1 MTMAQIP
8 NKAEFRAQ
16 FDFSDTTFRT
26 GAWLALKAAY
36 GPYNRWDKMARID
49 AKKFLSAVK
58 GFAPKTLSLG
68 SLKSAL
74 LSFKSE
80 PRLHRVAFFF
90 LSQIK
95 NSYCAEDAAE
105 FRELI
110 GPLEESGKSYRILF
124 NKDVHSFRDV
134 AYNKYYKDRNFHV
147 IRTHS
152 AAMKPIY
159 RRLLMNTRWAY
170 AGKPTQER
178 FDAIFA
184 LIDEAAGRPLKNPFD
199 LSVGLFFD
207 IMDLLNRKFIDRTI
221 TAEER
226 RIAISDI
233 FQVYRYCIRHERNI
247 QPDLPLTD
255 LTILLTGES
264 VKFFVSEYVS
274 RERTFVFNRR
284 GKPKIGR
291 LVTVD
296 IDNPAVRSSY
306 GYLLRSG
313 KVAQDEFCAC
323 KDTLAESLGE
333 HVNTIGR
340 GEQWDESILM
350 EQVDFYREL
359 YKDKKQRTCAMSLIK
374 TLYISI
380 DEQTDGEF
388 FRNTQTITYGLLIT
402 HRFVRYCDEG
412 FEFRVW
418 SQYDDVSEGKK
429 MVFIVRDFNR
439 LMKKY
444 LKEDYIAVDFSMI
457 HNPLYRSLAWK
468 SITSKPGRLY
478 RVSFAYT
485 LRHLLPMLALLK
497 HQKDWITPEFR
508 EFSLYDAIATRAFFE
523 NKSDSDL
530 TYNNYM
536 MNVRDFLRWANVSGE
551 IAVDEV
557 VYEMLTNKKISTGP
571 TNTPVLTDE
580 DFTTLSAWFFEKSKD
595 DPRYSQAFILMNICA
610 VTPIRIGHACSLLH
624 KELVFDDKLNS
635 YIVLSTSKG
644 TRGNIGEIVLGEKA
658 NLFIKKAI
666 AVSERTGIGCTQEDL
681 REQLFLY
688 CENGKYSVWTPKKFG
703 KFLKDACAVCNL
715 PAYNSKN
722 IRATYMTHA
731 YIEACES
738 GVVNDW
744 LLKLHSYH
752 RNNGTTIE
760 HYVNHDEA
768 LAALTDSLKR
778 GNDWQKTIYPDER
791 KALHDTLEDYQ
802 TILDHIDDIEQKA
815 IIKNE
820 IQAIQNRLES
830 LC

>member
-1 MTMAQIP
+1 MAQIA

-16 FDFSDTTFRT
+16 FEFADTTFRT
-26 GAWLALKAAY
+26 GAWLALKAVY
-36 GPYNRWDKMARID
+36 GPYKGWDKMARLD
-49 AKKFLSAVK
+49 ARNFLAAVK
-58 GFAPKTLSLG
+58 DFTPETLSLG

-74 LSFKSE
+74 LRFNSE

-90 LSQIK
+90 LSQVK
-95 NSYCAEDAAE
+95 DSYCAEDAAE
-105 FRELI
+105 FHELI
-110 GPLEESGKSYRILF
+110 APLEESGKSYRILF

-134 AYNKYYKDRNFHV
+134 AFNRYYKDRNFHIV
-147 IRTHS
+147 RTRS
-152 AAMKPIY
+152 AVMKSIY

-178 FDAIFA
+178 FDGIFA
-184 LIDEAAGRPLKNPFD
+184 LIDEAADHPLKSPSE
-199 LSVGLFFD
+199 LSVSLFFN
-207 IMDLLNRKFIDRTI
+207 IMDILNRRFANGMI
-221 TAEER
+221 TADER

-233 FQVYRYCIRHERNI
+233 FQVYRYCIRYEGNI
-247 QPDLPLTD
+247 LPDLPLID
-255 LTILLTGES
+255 LRILFSGES

-274 RERTFVFNRR
+274 REHTFVFNRR
-284 GKPKIGR
+284 GKSRIGR
-291 LVTVD
+291 LVSVD
-296 IDNPAVRSSY
+296 IDNPVVRSSY

-313 KVAQDEFCAC
+313 RVAQEEFCAC
-323 KDTLAESLGE
+323 KDTLAKSLGE

-340 GEQWDESILM
+340 SEQWDESILM
-350 EQVDFYREL
+350 GQVNYYREY
-359 YKDKKQRTCAMSLIK
+359 YKDKKQRTCAMSFVK
-374 TLYISI
+374 ALYISI
-380 DEQTDGEF
+380 DEQTNGDF
-388 FRNTQTITYGLLIT
+388 FRNTQTVTYGLLIT

-418 SQYDDVSEGKK
+418 SQYDDVADGKK

-457 HNPLYRSLAWK
+457 HNPFYRSLAWK

-497 HQKDWITPEFR
+497 HQKGWITPEFQ

-536 MNVRDFLRWANVSGE
+536 MNVRDFLRWANASGE

-557 VYEMLTNKKISTGP
+557 VYEMLTNKKLSTGP

-595 DPRYSQAFILMNICA
+595 DPLYSQAFILMNICA

-624 KELVFDDKLNS
+624 RELVFDDKLNS

-666 AVSERTGIGCTQEDL
+666 VVSEKTGLDCTQEDL

-688 CENGKYSVWTPKKFG
+688 CEKGKYAVWTPKKFG
-703 KFLKDACAVCNL
+703 KFLKDACEACNL

-722 IRATYMTHA
+722 IRATYMTRA

-791 KALHDTLEDYQ
+791 KALQDTLEDYQ
-802 TILDHIDDIEQKA
+802 TILDNIDDVEQKS
-815 IIKNE
+815 IITNE
-820 IQAIQNRLES
+820 MKAIQDRLNA
-830 LC
+830 LN